1 MIITKRLNT
10 WHRYRVPVLEAM
22 IALEGEIAYHRAEE
36 QRLRPR
42 YGEIAVGSADFDH
55 LLNATIAEEFI
66 RVIRRGDTPEVAC
79 REAKKASRDCITKW
93 NAYGCRSRAVVV
105 SHAELQLSES
115 TGDGYAEILQAK
127 FALDLPRNL

>member
-1 MIITKRLNT
+1 MSITKRLNT

-42 YGEIAVGSADFDH
+42 FGEIAVGSADFDH

-66 RVIRRGDTPEVAC
+66 RCIRKGDTPEVAC
-79 REAKKASRDCITKW
+79 RGAKKASRDCITKW
-93 NAYGCRSRAVVV
+93 NSYGCRSRMPV
-105 SHAELQLSES
+105 SSHHEYHRSES
-115 TGDGYAEILQAK
+115 AGDGYADVLRTK
-127 FALDLPRNL
+127 FNALDN